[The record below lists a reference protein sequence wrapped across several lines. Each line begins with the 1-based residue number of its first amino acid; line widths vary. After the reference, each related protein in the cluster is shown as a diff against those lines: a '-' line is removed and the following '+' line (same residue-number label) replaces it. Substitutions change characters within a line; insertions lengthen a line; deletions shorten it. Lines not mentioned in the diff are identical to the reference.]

1 MSTYGSAKRK
11 LSFSSTNSLSNNS
24 FSYSAKTDDAGV
36 VLKHRVKKM
45 KVGMPLKFKDVV
57 DLLAPPIKYKFT
69 YPTGFADWSANQE
82 YVHESL
88 CLDKKL
94 YLNLKLQV
102 ANRNGRLWG
111 NVNAVDADLWQTNFK
126 FNGGTFKYTVMNT
139 CNNVVHLEFREYKMK
154 KGLFKDKGLFTTE
167 SPLKL
172 FNLDQSN
179 VAGIGQLP
187 YGAGN
192 APVLEQLKN
201 DDYLQSW
208 TVSNVST
215 PDSADFERINQ
226 AFIPVGKRPGRSSPQ
241 LRALY
246 DAGSVTKVTLQP
258 GQTFEYNV
266 YIKPF
271 YQHRSQNQQAFLDSN
286 DVIQYYTR
294 VVQIFC
300 KSGWNVN
307 DIDKDGAGV
316 GDITG
321 AAINQNNL
329 NAFAP
334 GPGNIHIA
342 KQFEMDAVAIPF
354 TKTSNNVVEGSYDI
368 EGLLKIIGQGPFSS
382 NITNPIR
389 MDADNPANTTGSNLD
404 QVSYN
409 QTVN

>member
-1 MSTYGSAKRK
+1 MSYGSAKRK
-11 LSFSSTNSLSNNS
+11 LSFASSLSNDS
-24 FSYSAKTDDAGV
+24 FSYKSKSDDAGV
-36 VLKHRVKKM
+36 VLKHKVKKT
-45 KVGMPLKFKDVV
+45 KVGIPLKFKDVV

-126 FNGGTFKYTVMNT
+126 FNGGTFKYIVMNT

-154 KGLFKDKGLFTTE
+154 KGLYKDKGLYTTQ

-179 VAGIGQLP
+179 VTNIGQLP
-187 YGAGN
+187 YGSGN
-192 APVLEQLKN
+192 APVLEQLVN
-201 DDYLQSW
+201 DDYLQNW
-208 TVSNVST
+208 TVSNVAT
-215 PDSADFERINQ
+215 CDSADFERINQ

-246 DAGSVTKVTLQP
+246 DAGSITKVTLQP

-271 YQHRSQNQQAFLDSN
+271 YQHRSLSLQQFIAEN
-286 DVIQYYTR
+286 DIIQYYTR

-307 DIDKDGAGV
+307 DIDKDDGGV
-316 GDITG
+316 DTG
-321 AAINQNNL
+321 ATNNQNNL

-342 KQFEMDAVAIPF
+342 KQFELDAVAVPF
-354 TKTSNNVVEGSYDI
+354 AKTSNNVVEGSYDI
-368 EGLLKIIGQGPFSS
+368 SGLTKVAGYGPFSTTV
-382 NITNPIR
+382 INPTR
-389 MDADNPANTTGSNLD
+389 MDADNPANTTGVNEG
-404 QVSYN
+404 QVNFN
-409 QTVN
+409 QTVVP